1 MLALRRAEG
10 RTEPVTVRSSDL
22 VSYLGPEKFT
32 REAAERVKVPG
43 VAIGL
48 VWTPYGGH
56 VLFIEATRMPGGKRL
71 ILTGQLGDVM
81 RESAEAALSYVRSRA
96 EGLGVDSRFF
106 DRSDI
111 HIHVPAAGAP
121 PRRPPPPPAPA
132 PPPPPPPPPRR
143 ARATPPPTTA
153 ATTPPRP

>member
-10 RTEPVTVRSSDL
+10 KTEPVTVRSSDL

-111 HIHVPAAGAP
+111 HIHVPAVGGWPTAP
-121 PRRPPPPPAPA
+121 SSPAPAPA
-132 PPPPPPPPPRR
+132 PPAAPPLSRPP
-143 ARATPPPTTA
+143 AAPPT
-153 ATTPPRP
+153 PS